1 MRPVNI
7 YALTRI
13 TDGDRISRL
22 ERQMSGRGRHLKIK
36 EWEIDGL
43 RRFSDGLCKGMPDA
57 ARMEF
62 FYSFTMPK
70 LGKEFDLLRIGNDL
84 VVNIELKSGDVTDAA
99 IKRQLEQNRYYLSTL
114 GYSIYSYTYISENDR
129 LVRLSGGGRLVETDW
144 AELSQIL
151 DKQKD
156 CYTGDVEELF
166 KEDKYLISPL
176 TDPDRF
182 LRGDYFLTSQQ
193 RDIRGQILKDVLSKP
208 GSVRKSFSVHGFTG
222 LPGTGKTI
230 LLYDIAMQLSV
241 SERVCV
247 LHLGS
252 HEEELKRLDDRL
264 KRVDFLYLDP
274 SDRIELDES
283 YSAILVDEGHRLG
296 SLNLA
301 DILVIARGRSLPV
314 IISYDREDTIAE
326 AERGRDGAFLIEN
339 IEGFKGYRLTNRI
352 RLNSELSSFISSVMC
367 ITRGS
372 HRYDYPSVSLLYAND
387 AHEAAVLTD
396 TFVSEGYRF
405 IWDSSHDTSVIDIL
419 TNSGNITG
427 DDQDYIEARSATCRE
442 FDGVVML
449 IDDSFRYD
457 ETGYLRSVNAVE
469 GSDSVVRNLFHGLNR
484 AKKRIALIVMNNESV
499 FDRILGILQ
508 RRDRK

>member
-7 YALTRI
+7 YALTRV
-13 TDGDRISRL
+13 TNGDRISRL

-36 EWEIDGL
+36 EWEIEGL
-43 RRFSDGLCKGMPDA
+43 RLFIDRLCEAMPDA

-70 LGKEFDLLRIGNDL
+70 LGKEFDLLRIGNDI

-99 IKRQLEQNRYYLSTL
+99 IKRQLEQNRHYLTTL
-114 GYSIYSYTYISENDR
+114 GYTIYSFTYISENDR
-129 LVRLSGGGRLVETDW
+129 LVRLSGGGRLVETDR
-144 AELSQIL
+144 AELSQVL
-151 DKQKD
+151 ARQKD
-156 CYTGDVEELF
+156 CYNKDIEELF

-193 RDIRGQILKDVLSKP
+193 RDIRGQILRDVLSKP
-208 GSVRKSFSVHGFTG
+208 GNIKRCFSVHGFTG

-241 SERVCV
+241 SEKVCV

-252 HEEELKRLDDRL
+252 HEEGLNRLDDRL
-264 KRVDFLYLDP
+264 KRVDFIYLDP
-274 SDRIELDES
+274 TDRIELDEN
-283 YSAILVDEGHRLG
+283 YSAILIDEGHRLG

-301 DILVIARGRSLPV
+301 DVLVTARGRSLPV
-314 IISYDREDTIAE
+314 IISYDREDTIAKE
-326 AERGRDGAFLIEN
+326 ERGRDGAFLIED

-396 TFVSEGYRF
+396 NFVSEGYRF
-405 IWDSSHDTSVIDIL
+405 IWDSSHDRSVMDIL
-419 TNSGNITG
+419 TRCEDSTDKSAN
-427 DDQDYIEARSATCRE
+427 YIEARSATCRE

-449 IDDSFRYD
+449 IDEAFRYD
-457 ETGYLRSVNAVE
+457 EEGYLRSVNTVE

-484 AKKRIALIVMNNESV
+484 AKKRIAVIVLNNEQV
-499 FDRILGILQ
+499 FDRLLGILQ
-508 RRDRK
+508 RRDGK